1 MTAVRQLTLQALS
14 GMPMVQAGD
23 DLCALIREALAR
35 DALTLEDGDVLVLAQ
50 KIVSKSEGRTVRL
63 SQVEPSERA
72 RVLADAVGKDP
83 RLVEL
88 VLQESN
94 EVVRHRRDVL
104 VVEHRSG
111 FVMANAG
118 IDMSNVLQDDEDP
131 SALLLPQDADSS
143 CAALR
148 EALRAALDV
157 DVGIVINDS
166 HGRAWRN
173 GTVGV
178 AIGVAGLPGVQDLRG
193 SPDLFGR
200 KLLIT
205 EVGLADEIAA
215 AASLLM
221 GQAAEGAPVVRVR
234 GFAWPR
240 RPGRAAELVRP
251 RQMDMFR

>member
-1 MTAVRQLTLQALS
+1 MAARSLSLFALS
-14 GMPMVQAGD
+14 GLPLVQPGD
-23 DLCALIREALAR
+23 DLAALLADALAR
-35 DALTLEDGDVLVLAQ
+35 DALALRDGDVLVLAQ
-50 KIVSKSEGRTVRL
+50 KIVSKSEGRRVPL
-63 SQVEPSERA
+63 AGVEPSERA
-72 RVLADAVGKDP
+72 RELARQTGKDS

-88 VLQESN
+88 VLRESN

-104 VVEHRSG
+104 VVEHRLG

-118 IDMSNVLQDDEDP
+118 IDMSNVAQGDEAA
-131 SALLLPQDADSS
+131 ALLLPENPDAS

-148 EALRAALDV
+148 GALRERLGV
-157 DVGIVINDS
+157 DVGVVVNDS

-178 AIGVAGLPGVQDLRG
+178 AIGVAGLPALLDLRG
-193 SPDLFGR
+193 APDLFGR

-221 GQAAEGAPVVRVR
+221 GQAGEGTPAVLLR
-234 GFAWPR
+234 GLPAGR
-240 RPGRAAELVRP
+240 RDGQARELIRP
-251 RQMDMFR
+251 RQLDMFR